1 MAWPSGRLWRVCR
14 VGVGVCVC
22 GVCRRW
28 CTVLWRVWV
37 RCAGVCGYRAMACVG
52 TVCRRWVY
60 VWLAC
65 VYALG
70 VCRVVY
76 VVCTLCVSFYDVT

>member
-1 MAWPSGRLWRVCR
+1 MCVCVWRVY
-14 VGVGVCVC
+14 

-28 CTVLWRVWV
+28 VYGAMACV
-37 RCAGVCGYRAMACVG
+37 GVCGYRAMACVG
-52 TVCRRWVY
+52 VGVRCVWRWVY

-70 VCRVVY
+70 VCRVAY
-76 VVCTLCVSFYDVT
+76 VVYIDTLTW